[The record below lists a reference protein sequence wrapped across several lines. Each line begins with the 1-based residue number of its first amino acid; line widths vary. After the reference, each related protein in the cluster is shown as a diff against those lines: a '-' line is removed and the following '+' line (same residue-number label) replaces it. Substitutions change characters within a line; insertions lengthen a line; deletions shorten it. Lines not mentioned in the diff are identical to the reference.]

1 VQEEDELI
9 DLASRVRTIVEEIDR
24 ALAKF
29 DAGSYGVGESSQ
41 RPIPVERLRAITWA
55 RFTRCGSTK
64 RSGARGSSTNRVPA
78 PPRLGRKVTAVSS
91 EVVAREEPAS
101 LVKIQQG
108 STNGRKNRK
117 EISLVDR

>member
-78 PPRLGRKVTAVSS
+78 PTRAEGNGREQRSRCSRGT
-91 EVVAREEPAS
+91 AS

>member
-1 VQEEDELI
+1 
-9 DLASRVRTIVEEIDR
+9 
-24 ALAKF
+24 
-29 DAGSYGVGESSQ
+29 
-41 RPIPVERLRAITWA
+41 
-55 RFTRCGSTK
+55 
-64 RSGARGSSTNRVPA
+64 
-78 PPRLGRKVTAVSS
+78 VSS